1 MAADLRLSGA
11 QTTWRSEC
19 DIRYNYANL
28 NQIIAAANTS
38 GNQAQLYSSDSG
50 ATWSQ
55 TSLPSAPGDAR
66 QSDPAVDWTS
76 DGTAWALTVG
86 IGMTGNAVRCFK
98 STKPGATWTFD
109 STVSGTQTNVDK
121 PNLWVDHSPSSPHRD
136 NMYALWWNNAG
147 GNATFVSRRLGPS
160 GTWQAPLQVSGTD
173 TKGSDG
179 GDIKTNSFG
188 DVFAFWPEENAQ
200 KLFMAKSTD
209 GGVSF
214 TALGATPVTIADTF
228 ASFLYSIPTAQNSRG
243 VLLYISGG
251 AWRTAMEDFAYVVWM
266 DLAGGNGCSSAAD
279 EPGNNV
285 NSACK
290 TRIWFSRSVNGG
302 ANWSTPAKLND
313 QPSLNDQ
320 FYPRL
325 AVDETSGDLE
335 VVYYDTVNDPARLKT
350 DVWMQSSTD
359 NGQSWSAA
367 QLVTSAETDETS
379 AGANINQRGDYIG
392 LTGYAGQFFACW
404 TDRRSGG
411 FEEIWG
417 ASLPLVQRAVTF
429 QIHRDHYGQDEVD
442 AARKLG
448 APVIK
453 TGFWLAVDGFTAREL
468 GITGP
473 GSTNLAPPPF
483 FNPSTGVSAS
493 CTSLDSTDP
502 SFSPDTLAR
511 FRFGY
516 DVNFGPDDSAFTSF
530 AGQTEPVT
538 LTAGAFQGITPSPAQ
553 VTFMKQPDPY
563 ILQGPQTWW
572 LSNDIR
578 LVQVAQGDSAF
589 SITMGTDPVAF
600 LQQVTAALE
609 VGQGM
614 AGGQTFDANT
624 TEDNEVISV
633 APQTLRGGNLVNVYN
648 FALARVHYQ
657 GLAQPASDVR
667 VFFRL
672 FAANSTATDFH
683 PDTTYSRDPATYPVL
698 PANFGQHTTPTP
710 GVIANEYVSV
720 PCFGAARQDPTQ
732 AGAPNSLPQLQFD
745 TPNDRNLPATGG
757 PIKDFYYGCF
767 LDINGNGESTPTVLP
782 PTPPAGNAN
791 GPWPPNSGV
800 TLEPLRQAFIRNDHQ
815 CLVAEIAFDPDPINA
830 GTQPWNSDKLAQR
843 NISWS
848 YAANP
853 GVDVSRG
860 AIETFEVRPTPKA
873 SAADPPDEIMID
885 WLNVPTDQLAQIY
898 LPAVSADEVLAR
910 ASRLYP
916 THRLSRIDA
925 ATIGCLTG
933 GVTYIPLPEGSG
945 DGANFAGLMQISLPA
960 GIRRGQLYQVVVRQL
975 TNAFGEAAPPP
986 PPPPQVTAAV
996 NQPPLLRWRKV
1007 LGTFQIN
1014 IPVSTKE
1021 LLLGREELRLSIFR
1035 WIAEGIPHYSRWW
1048 PVFRRYLELI
1058 AIRVSELGG
1067 DPTQIKPSP
1076 NGYGGLPSPL
1086 PRPEEPHRL
1095 HEYTGK
1101 VEALI
1106 YDHFGDFDGFML
1118 ELHDGATRR
1127 FDSREGEIE
1136 ELVREAW
1143 EDRIV
1148 TTVVVS
1154 TEHRHR
1160 PLSILLKRS
1169 SGWRSR

>member
-1 MAADLRLSGA
+1 VRLSGS
-11 QTTWRSEC
+11 QTSARSES
-19 DIRYNYANL
+19 DVRFNYNNL
-28 NQIIAAANTS
+28 NQIIGASNNLS
-38 GNQAQLYSSDSG
+38 FNPQAQFYSTDGG

-55 TSLPSAPGDAR
+55 TNLPAVTGDSN

-86 IGMTGNAVRCFK
+86 VGSNNVVRAFK
-98 STKPGATWTFD
+98 STDGGATWTFD
-109 STVSGTQTNVDK
+109 ATISGTQNNVDK

-136 NMYALWWNNAG
+136 NMYALWWNNGPTYVA
-147 GNATFVSRRLGPS
+147 RRAGPS
-160 GTWQAPLQVSGTD
+160 GTWQAPVQVSGAET
-173 TKGSDG
+173 TGGSDG
-179 GDIKTNSFG
+179 GDIKTNTFG
-188 DVFAFWPEENAQ
+188 DVFAFWPSENDQ
-200 KLFMAKSTD
+200 KLFVAKSTD
-209 GGVSF
+209 GGASF
-214 TALGATPVTIADTF
+214 TALGATPVKIADTF
-228 ASFLYSIPTAQNSRG
+228 SSFLYHVPADEPSRG
-243 VLLYISGG
+243 TLLYITGG
-251 AWRTAMEDFAYVVWM
+251 AYRTTTQDMVYAIWM
-266 DLAGGNGCSSAAD
+266 DLAGGTGCNSTSD
-279 EPGNNV
+279 EPGTNTA
-285 NSACK
+285 STCK
-290 TRIWFSRSVNGG
+290 TRIWFSRSIDGG
-302 ANWSTPAKLND
+302 AHWSTPVKLND

-320 FYPRL
+320 LFPRL
-325 AVDETSGDLE
+325 AVDETSGDMM
-335 VVYYDTVNDPARLKT
+335 VIYYDTISDPGRKKT
-350 DVWMQSSTD
+350 DIWMQSSTD
-359 NGQSWSAA
+359 NGATWSAA
-367 QLVTSAETDETS
+367 TKVTTAQTDETAS
-379 AGANINQRGDYIG
+379 GFNTYQYGDYIG
-392 LTGYAGQFFACW
+392 LTGYAGQFFGCW

-417 ASLPLVQRAVTF
+417 AALPLVQRAVTF
-429 QIHRDHYGQDEVD
+429 QIHRDHYGQDEID
-442 AARKLG
+442 AARTQPG
-448 APVIK
+448 GPVIK

-473 GSTNLAPPPF
+473 GSTNLAPPIAF
-483 FNPSTGVSAS
+483 SPSTGVSAN

-502 SFSPDTLAR
+502 SFSPDALAR

-530 AGQTEPVT
+530 AGQTETVT
-538 LTAGAFQGITPSPAQ
+538 LTAGAFEGITPSPAQ

-578 LVQVAQGDSAF
+578 LVQLAQGDSAF
-589 SITMGTDPVAF
+589 GVTMGTDPFAF
-600 LQQVTAALE
+600 LQQVTSALDA
-609 VGQGM
+609 GQGT
-614 AGGQTFDANT
+614 AGGQTFDVNT

-657 GLAQPASDVR
+657 AAMQAANDVR

-683 PDTTYSRDPATYPVL
+683 SDTTYSRDPAAYPVP

-720 PCFGAARQDPTQ
+720 PCFGTGRQDPTQ
-732 AGAPNSLPQLQFD
+732 AGAANSLPQLQFD

-767 LDINGNGESTPTVLP
+767 LDINGNGEPTPTVLP
-782 PTPPAGNAN
+782 QGGIVPAGNAN
-791 GPWPPNSGV
+791 GPWPPSSGV

-815 CLVAEIAFDPDPINA
+815 CLAAEIAFDPDPINP

-860 AIETFEVRPTPKA
+860 AIETFEVRPTPKG

-885 WLNVPTDQLAQIY
+885 WLNVPAGQLAQIY
-898 LPAVSADEVLAR
+898 LPAVSADAVLAR

-975 TNAFGEAAPPP
+975 TNAFGQAA
-986 PPPPQVTAAV
+986 
-996 NQPPLLRWRKV
+996 R
-1007 LGTFQIN
+1007 
-1014 IPVSTKE
+1014 
-1021 LLLGREELRLSIFR
+1021 
-1035 WIAEGIPHYSRWW
+1035 PH
-1048 PVFRRYLELI
+1048 
-1058 AIRVSELGG
+1058 
-1067 DPTQIKPSP
+1067 
-1076 NGYGGLPSPL
+1076 
-1086 PRPEEPHRL
+1086 PRPRN
-1095 HEYTGK
+1095 
-1101 VEALI
+1101 
-1106 YDHFGDFDGFML
+1106 
-1118 ELHDGATRR
+1118 
-1127 FDSREGEIE
+1127 
-1136 ELVREAW
+1136 
-1143 EDRIV
+1143 
-1148 TTVVVS
+1148 
-1154 TEHRHR
+1154 
-1160 PLSILLKRS
+1160 
-1169 SGWRSR
+1169 